1 MFSRREIHLNVGEL
15 SQKSGEEIDLIR
27 SQLAEII
34 TEKHFERKPELEAR
48 YGAAGRVKCFQD
60 AQYHLSYLS
69 EALQSAQPAL
79 FADYVV
85 WAKAMLEGR
94 NIPEKD
100 LIDNLHVM
108 RESLREVL
116 PADFRQIACEYVD
129 AGISQLA
136 EPAPQPASLITN
148 SIPLKYLADEYLNSL
163 LRGRRDEASRL
174 ILGAVESGNTVKDL
188 YLQVFQKA
196 QHEIGRLWQTN
207 QISVA
212 QEHYCTA
219 ATQMIMSQL
228 YPYIFASDKNG
239 KTLVATCTSGDLH
252 EIGVR
257 MVSDFFEM
265 EGWDTFYLGANTPV
279 RDLIQAVKDRN
290 ADLVLISATMTF
302 HLRYVREM
310 IATIRSTPETRRVK
324 IMVGGYPFNI
334 APDLWQQIGADGF
347 AKNAES
353 ALATAEKLIDGE
365 KGE

>member
-1 MFSRREIHLNVGEL
+1 LNAGEL

-48 YGAAGRVKCFQD
+48 YGAAGRLKCFQD
-60 AQYHLSYLS
+60 ANYHLSYLS
-69 EALQSAQPAL
+69 EALQSAQPML
-79 FADYVV
+79 FADYVS
-85 WAKAMLEGR
+85 WAKTMLEGR
-94 NIPEKD
+94 KIPEKD
-100 LIDNLHVM
+100 LIDNLQVM
-108 RESLREVL
+108 RESLAEVL
-116 PADFRQIACEYVD
+116 PVEFRRIACEYVD
-129 AGISQLA
+129 AGIRELA
-136 EPAPQPASLITN
+136 EHAPAQTSMTKGE
-148 SIPLKYLADEYLNSL
+148 IPLKFLADEYLDTL

-174 ILGAVESGNTVKDL
+174 ILGAFESGRTVKEL

-228 YPYIFASDKNG
+228 YPYIFASEKNG
-239 KTLVATCTSGDLH
+239 RTLVATCTSGDLH

-265 EGWDTFYLGANTPV
+265 EGWDTFYLGANVPV
-279 RDLIQAVKDRN
+279 RDLIQAVMERD

-310 IATIRSTPETRRVK
+310 IAAIRSNPETKSVK

-334 APDLWQQIGADGF
+334 APDLWKQIGADGF

-353 ALATAEKLIDGE
+353 ALAAAGKLIDGAG
-365 KGE
+365 GE

>member
-1 MFSRREIHLNVGEL
+1 MNAGEL
-15 SQKSGEEIDLIR
+15 SQRSGEEIDMIR

-34 TEKHFERKPELEAR
+34 TEKHFERKPELLAR
-48 YGAAGRVKCFQD
+48 YGAAGRAKCFQD

-79 FADYVV
+79 FSDYVV

-100 LIDNLHVM
+100 LIDNLEVM
-108 RESLREVL
+108 RESLAEVL
-116 PADFRQIACEYVD
+116 PAEFRRIACEYVD
-129 AGISQLA
+129 IGIRQLA
-136 EPAPQPASLITN
+136 QNASYQTSQITGT
-148 SIPLKYLADEYLNSL
+148 IPLKFLADEYLNAL

-174 ILGAVESGNTVKDL
+174 ILGAVESGRSVKEL

-228 YPYIFASDKNG
+228 YPYIFASEKNG
-239 KTLVATCTSGDLH
+239 KTLVATCVSGDLH

-279 RDLIQAVKDRN
+279 RDLLQALTERN

-302 HLRYVREM
+302 HLRHVREL
-310 IATIRSTPETRRVK
+310 IAAIRKDSKTKSVK

-334 APDLWQQIGADGF
+334 APDLWKQIGADGF

-353 ALATAEKLIDGE
+353 ALRAAENLIDGAAN
-365 KGE
+365 G

>member
-1 MFSRREIHLNVGEL
+1 MNAGEL
-15 SQKSGEEIDLIR
+15 SQRSGEEIDMIR

-34 TEKHFERKPELEAR
+34 TEKHFERKPELVAR
-48 YGAAGRVKCFQD
+48 YGANGRAKCLQD
-60 AQYHLSYLS
+60 AAYHLSYLS

-79 FADYVV
+79 FSDYVV

-100 LIDNLHVM
+100 LIDNLYVI
-108 RESLREVL
+108 RESLAEVL
-116 PADFRQIACEYVD
+116 PAEFRSVACEYVD
-129 AGISQLA
+129 AGIRRLA
-136 EPAPQPASLITN
+136 RPAAAPSTLITN
-148 SIPLKYLADEYLNSL
+148 GNPLKLLADEYLNAL

-174 ILGAVESGNTVKDL
+174 ILTAVESGSTVKDV

-228 YPYIFASDKNG
+228 YPYIFAFEKNG

-265 EGWDTFYLGANTPV
+265 EGWDTFYLGANTPA
-279 RDLIQAVKDRN
+279 RDLIQAVKERG

-310 IATIRSTPETRRVK
+310 IAAIRKDSETKSVK
-324 IMVGGYPFNI
+324 IMVGGYPFNV
-334 APDLWQQIGADGF
+334 APELWKQVGADGF

-353 ALATAEKLIDGE
+353 ALRTAEKLIDGGG
-365 KGE
+365 GE